1 MQEFDF
7 LLKTSLNIFN
17 FQITKQTKQ
26 QTTMLT
32 LSFWAVIGI
41 IVGMFVAPRMTLGI
55 LLIVMGQ
62 VALGVIA
69 IIWGAVVMMA
79 KLAD

>member
-62 VALGVIA
+62 IALGVIV
-69 IIWGAVVMMA
+69 IIWGAVVMLA
-79 KLAD
+79 KLVD